1 MSRLQRLTL
10 PKQQLLR
17 KNGEFQ
23 CVYRA
28 GTRLRGKGFAI
39 IYLANTLPWSRLG
52 VSVPRK
58 VGNAV
63 QRNRIKRL
71 LRESFRLHRNQFPA
85 NSDIV
90 ITIRPDFSYPHQ
102 DMLDNA
108 LLAITRPV
116 VQVQGNVLA

>member
-1 MSRLQRLTL
+1 MNRLQRLIL
-10 PKQQLLR
+10 PKQHLLR

-108 LLAITRPV
+108 LFEITRPV

>member
-10 PKQQLLR
+10 PKKLLLR
-17 KNGEFQ
+17 NNGEFQ

-28 GTRLRGKGFAI
+28 GARLRGKGFAI

-63 QRNRIKRL
+63 RRNRIKRL
-71 LRESFRLHRNQFPA
+71 LRESFRLHGEHFPA

-90 ITIRPDFSYPHQ
+90 ITVRPDFSFPNQ
-102 DMLDNA
+102 AALQNA
-108 LLAITRPV
+108 LFEVTRPV
-116 VQVQGNVLA
+116 AQVQGNVLP